1 MASKL
6 LPVLMLGHFNFY
18 KLWLTCSNIR
28 ICVHCSP
35 LVLAHFSEFFCGF
48 GGFPLQWPIA
58 RAKFA
63 AVLLILFSD
72 FVSPSSF

>member
-1 MASKL
+1 MANKR
-6 LPVLMLGHFNFY
+6 LPVLMRGIFNSY
-18 KLWLTCSNIR
+18 KLWLTFSNIR
-28 ICVHCSP
+28 ISVHCSP

-63 AVLLILFSD
+63 AVLLMFFSD
-72 FVSPSSF
+72 FVSPGSF